1 MNLNI
6 KLFLAL
12 SAIRFDAILPP
23 FPKKKIVYYAIKVGL
38 FAKVKHKM
46 YMKQFKVWSNTGISK
61 QRNMHLHLFVHI
73 ESIDF
78 ISVGCKCFELKHVFD
93 ILIWN
98 KGKAVI
104 INIFMVINDSELV
117 LLNSGVGK
125 FLNYSYCKNL
135 TISIFKEFINKFPW
149 KTMYLNTLH

>member
-1 MNLNI
+1 
-6 KLFLAL
+6 
-12 SAIRFDAILPP
+12 
-23 FPKKKIVYYAIKVGL
+23 
-38 FAKVKHKM
+38 
-46 YMKQFKVWSNTGISK
+46 
-61 QRNMHLHLFVHI
+61 MHLHLFVHI

-78 ISVGCKCFELKHVFD
+78 KTVGCKCFELKHVFD

-104 INIFMVINDSELV
+104 INIFMVFNDSELV

-135 TISIFKEFINKFPW
+135 TISIFKEFINKFP
-149 KTMYLNTLH
+149 